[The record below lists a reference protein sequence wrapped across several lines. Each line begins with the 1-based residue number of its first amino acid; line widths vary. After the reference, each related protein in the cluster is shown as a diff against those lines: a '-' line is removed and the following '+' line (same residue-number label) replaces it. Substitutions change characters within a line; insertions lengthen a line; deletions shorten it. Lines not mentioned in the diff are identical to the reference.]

1 MTDRDKL
8 VNDNTGLV
16 HACARRF
23 LGRGVEYEE
32 LYSCGCV
39 GLVKA
44 AKNFDQN
51 LGFKF
56 STYAVPV
63 ILGEI
68 KRIFRDTGSV
78 KVSRGL
84 KELSLKVSRVREDFL
99 REKGC
104 EPSVSQVAE
113 LLGVSSQE
121 VAEAL
126 DAARLPLSLSYTTE
140 EDSRELDLAVDS
152 GEEALTEKLSLYQ
165 VIDTLSPADR
175 ELIDLRF
182 FKNLTQT
189 ITAQHLGM
197 TQVQV
202 SRREKKVLT
211 ILREKLLCE

>member
-8 VNDNTGLV
+8 VSENTGLV

-23 LGRGVEYEE
+23 AGRGVEYEE

-78 KVSRGL
+78 KVSRSL

-104 EPSVSQVAE
+104 EPSISQVAE

-140 EDSRELDLAVDS
+140 EDSRELDLAVES
-152 GEEALTEKLSLYQ
+152 GEDALTEKLSLYQ
-165 VIDTLSPADR
+165 VIDTLSPADK

-202 SRREKKVLT
+202 SRREKKVLSL
-211 ILREKLLCE
+211 LRERLTQ